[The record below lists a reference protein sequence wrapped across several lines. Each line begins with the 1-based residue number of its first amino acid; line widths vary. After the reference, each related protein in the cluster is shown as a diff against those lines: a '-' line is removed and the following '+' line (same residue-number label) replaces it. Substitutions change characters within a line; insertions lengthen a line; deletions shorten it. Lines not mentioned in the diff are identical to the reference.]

1 MASEINNDHVLDVSM
16 AELPDN
22 YKDLVLQAC
31 EQYQRKCLMSFSKNK
46 SNKVFQKQSMPRVL
60 LPHQTDYTEE
70 EDAQKM
76 AALVYKAMGE
86 TMTNH
91 HTAFLNTFRAIMI
104 STFGP
109 MVDKY
114 FEENVGPL
122 SGPMLF
128 NVPKHQEK
136 PVGKEVAS
144 PSNIGGLTHTEKQSH
159 PTYGQG
165 IGVF

>member
-76 AALVYKAMGE
+76 AALVYKAMG
-86 TMTNH
+86 NH
-91 HTAFLNTFRAIMI
+91 
-104 STFGP
+104 
-109 MVDKY
+109 DKPSHSFSEYLSSNHDQY
-114 FEENVGPL
+114 FW
-122 SGPMLF
+122 
-128 NVPKHQEK
+128 
-136 PVGKEVAS
+136 
-144 PSNIGGLTHTEKQSH
+144 SNG
-159 PTYGQG
+159 
-165 IGVF
+165 